1 MDATPTVGDDGL
13 WNAGSKMGKSG
24 LVRSQAIKKI
34 YDRAFFPEI
43 ACLCLQVASD
53 WHRHPITF
61 ERSIRVTQA
70 VKCLNATRCAGAA
83 VPADNYPPLGCA
95 AGTVIVQ
102 GHEQSKPLTLR
113 SGSYIQ
119 GDHSHFT
126 ATTLILGRPLSDR
139 LLV

>member
-24 LVRSQAIKKI
+24 L
-34 YDRAFFPEI
+34 
-43 ACLCLQVASD
+43 VASD

-119 GDHSHFT
+119 GDHSHFR
-126 ATTLILGRPLSDR
+126 ATTL
-139 LLV
+139 